1 MQELVGLVAIIMVFS
16 IPLSAIF
23 LTHFRG
29 KQKLSATMLKDE
41 IELEKLK
48 HQTYLVETDKM
59 RLELEKMKIDYAK
72 TEDPVLIELQ
82 REKSKI

>member
-1 MQELVGLVAIIMVFS
+1 METFVGLVAIIMVFS

-23 LTHFRG
+23 LGHLRG

-41 IELEKLK
+41 IELERLK

-59 RLELEKMKIDYAK
+59 RLELEKMKIEYTK

-82 REKSKI
+82 RENA

>member
-1 MQELVGLVAIIMVFS
+1 MQELVGLVAIVMVFS

-23 LTHFRG
+23 LAHLRG

-59 RLELEKMKIDYAK
+59 RLELEKMKIEYTK

-82 REKSKI
+82 REKA

>member
-1 MQELVGLVAIIMVFS
+1 MEIFVGLVAIIMVFS

-23 LTHFRG
+23 LSHLSSR
-29 KQKLSATMLKDE
+29 QKLSATMLKDE

-59 RLELEKMKIDYAK
+59 RLELEQMKLDYAK
-72 TEDPVLIELQ
+72 TEDPVLLELQ
-82 REKSKI
+82 REKA

>member
-1 MQELVGLVAIIMVFS
+1 MEIFVGLVAIIMVFS

-23 LTHFRG
+23 LSHLRG

-41 IELEKLK
+41 IELERLK

-59 RLELEKMKIDYAK
+59 RLELEKMKLEYTK

-82 REKSKI
+82 RENA